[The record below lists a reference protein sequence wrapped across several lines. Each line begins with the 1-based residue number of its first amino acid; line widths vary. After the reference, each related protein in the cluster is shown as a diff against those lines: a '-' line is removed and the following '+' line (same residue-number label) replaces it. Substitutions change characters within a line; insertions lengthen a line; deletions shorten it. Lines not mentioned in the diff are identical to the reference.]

1 MTKFFDDVRASIA
14 NGTYEQVK
22 HNFLYTYTSELPEKT
37 GEGPRLRGYQFKSQ
51 QGQTQKKANKPAFQS
66 LSRGADEAAG
76 IPADVDSKQLEEIGF
91 AEKTDSL
98 EEK

>member
-1 MTKFFDDVRASIA
+1 MSQFFKDVHASIE
-14 NGTYEQVK
+14 NGTYEQDK
-22 HNFLYTYTSELPEKT
+22 QNFLYTYTTELPEQT
-37 GEGPRLRGYQFKSQ
+37 GDGPRLRGYQFKSEPGAQ
-51 QGQTQKKANKPAFQS
+51 KANKPAFQS
-66 LSRGADEAAG
+66 LSRGADEATA